1 MYCQMKRLFQVDRR
15 MSSAY
20 TKSMGVSFWSADVNR
35 HPLVRCTCVDYSCQ
49 ACDQSLHLCGSNAAD
64 LFAHIGATW
73 ELAGMMPAKEV
84 AILCERRLAT
94 LATEPA
100 LLPCVDGRVIWCGR
114 PAGYL
119 RDRIAELLRIALAAG
134 EGFIAWG

>member
-100 LLPCVDGRVIWCGR
+100 LLPCVDGR
-114 PAGYL
+114 
-119 RDRIAELLRIALAAG
+119 
-134 EGFIAWG
+134 